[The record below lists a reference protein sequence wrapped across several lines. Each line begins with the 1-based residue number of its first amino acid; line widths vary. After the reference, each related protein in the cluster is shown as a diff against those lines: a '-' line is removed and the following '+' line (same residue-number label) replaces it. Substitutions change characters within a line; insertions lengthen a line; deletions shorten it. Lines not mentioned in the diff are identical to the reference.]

1 MSGCAFHWRVSCGT
15 SWVREGVPIPRYQ
28 TERGPQ
34 LSEWTHEELDKIRSV
49 LKKLTCLRVDNR
61 DDAEDLV
68 QETLLTMTEKCSRIR
83 LEKGLLVWG
92 MGILRRKIGN
102 YYRRGR
108 RFVSLDEIC
117 GESKDH
123 DQHFLV
129 EAAQESALHCAEL
142 RALVARAL
150 ATLAPRER
158 LAVELF
164 LTGSPTHEIVDLLY
178 PERYQNIVN
187 WIHRGRKKVARE
199 LAKYGYHAD
208 LVK

>member
-1 MSGCAFHWRVSCGT
+1 MS
-15 SWVREGVPIPRYQ
+15 RYQ
-28 TERGPQ
+28 AERGPQ
-34 LSEWTHEELDKIRSV
+34 LREWPDQELNKIRSV

-68 QETLLTMTEKCSRIR
+68 QETLLTMTEKCSRIK

-117 GESKDH
+117 GDSKDH
-123 DQHFLV
+123 DRHFLV
-129 EAAQESALHCAEL
+129 EPAQQSALHYAEL
-142 RALVARAL
+142 RVLLDRAL
-150 ATLAPRER
+150 ASLAPRER

-164 LTGSPTHEIVDLLY
+164 LAGSPTREIVDLLY

-199 LAKYGYHAD
+199 LAKHGYHGIS
-208 LVK
+208 

>member
-1 MSGCAFHWRVSCGT
+1 MSGYAFHWRISCGT
-15 SWVREGVPIPRYQ
+15 SWIRERVPVPRYRVE
-28 TERGPQ
+28 TGPR
-34 LSEWTHEELDKIRSV
+34 LSEWSDEDLNRIRSV

-68 QETLLTMTEKCSRIR
+68 QETLLTMTEKCSRTR

-117 GESKDH
+117 GSAGDN

-129 EAAQESALHCAEL
+129 EPAQESARHYAEL
-142 RALVARAL
+142 RALVDKAL
-150 ATLAPRER
+150 ASLAPRER

-164 LTGSPTHEIVDLLY
+164 LAGSPTREIVDLLY

-187 WIHRGRKKVARE
+187 WIHRGRRKVARE
-199 LAKYGYHAD
+199 LAKYGYHGIA
-208 LVK
+208 